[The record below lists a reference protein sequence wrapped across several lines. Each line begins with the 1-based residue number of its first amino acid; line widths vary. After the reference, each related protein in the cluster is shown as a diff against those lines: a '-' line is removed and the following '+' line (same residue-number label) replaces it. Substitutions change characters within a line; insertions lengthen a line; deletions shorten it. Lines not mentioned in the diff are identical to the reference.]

1 MKVLI
6 IGANGQLGSELVTA
20 FERDVVV
27 ALAHKDLDITDH
39 EASARLFERA
49 RPDVVI
55 NTSAYHQVDLCE
67 TTAGRAFEVN
77 AFAVRH
83 LAQLCRQHDAL
94 FLHTSTD
101 YVFDGSKG
109 RPYLEEDAPN
119 PQSVYATAKLA
130 GEYFVRHECPRH
142 WVVRTCGLFGDAG
155 RSSKGYNFVDLM
167 LRLQKEQKPIRVVND
182 QVLAPTRAREAAR
195 KMYELIQYERR
206 HRSGENLG
214 LESHELYGIVH
225 ITAKGECSWFEFART
240 VFEEMGLTA
249 NLSPTT
255 SEKFGAAAKRPSYS
269 VLAHGKLAQ
278 LKMDDMEDWRDGLR
292 IYLAEKRAAAPHPG
306 PVLAS

>member
-6 IGANGQLGSELVTA
+6 IGVNGQLGSELVAA
-20 FERDVVV
+20 FESDVVV
-27 ALAHKDLDITDH
+27 ALAHKDLDITDA
-39 EASARLFERA
+39 EATTRLFERA

-67 TTAGRAFEVN
+67 TTAERAFEVN

-83 LAQLCRQHDAL
+83 LAQLCRQMDAL
-94 FLHTSTD
+94 FVHTSTD

-130 GEYFVRHECPRH
+130 GEYFVRHNCPRH

-167 LRLQKEQKPIRVVND
+167 LRLQRDQKPIHVVSD
-182 QVLAPTRAREAAR
+182 QVLSPTRAREAAR
-195 KMYELIQYERR
+195 KMHELIQFERE
-206 HRSGENLG
+206 HRDGVTSG
-214 LESHELYGIVH
+214 LETRSIYGIVH
-225 ITAKGECSWFEFART
+225 ITSKGECSWFEFART
-240 VFEEMGLTA
+240 IFEEMGLSA
-249 NLSPTT
+249 NLSPIT

-278 LKMDDMEDWRDGLR
+278 LKMDDMEDWREGLR
-292 IYLAEKRAAAPHPG
+292 LYLAEKRAAANQPG
-306 PVLAS
+306 PVLMS